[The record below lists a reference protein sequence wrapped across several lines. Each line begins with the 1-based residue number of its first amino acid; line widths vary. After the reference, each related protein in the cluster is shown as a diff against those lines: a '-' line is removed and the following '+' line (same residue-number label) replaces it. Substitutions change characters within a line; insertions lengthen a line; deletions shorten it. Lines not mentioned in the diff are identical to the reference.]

1 MEKVDFD
8 LQAVPR
14 EVRDDLARPLLAA
27 VDNYFKRPGV
37 EEQYQAWL
45 VEYKK
50 RKANQAEDQQKSK

>member
-1 MEKVDFD
+1 MEKVEFD

-37 EEQYQAWL
+37 EEQFQAWL
-45 VEYKK
+45 VGYKK
-50 RKANQAEDQQKSK
+50 RRAGQAESQQNHK